1 MKRKILIRTFA
12 IIFCLAMMFSVT
24 GCFGTLSK
32 ITKPIGKAETQDVK
46 AIIAL
51 GKKFNRNWPAISGY
65 LDGALGVK
73 KGLLPHEALKA
84 WADLDALAGVVRVDN
99 EVKVNTPAADN
110 DYEFAYAAGARA
122 RLLWPLVLEALK
134 MIAPDVFQAVKP
146 LL

>member
-1 MKRKILIRTFA
+1 MKKILLGIVCIVIA
-12 IIFCLAMMFSVT
+12 FSVS
-24 GCFGTLSK
+24 GCFGHLSK
-32 ITKPIGKAETQDVK
+32 ITKPVMKAETKDVK

-51 GKKFNRNWPAISGY
+51 GKRFNKNWPAISGY

-84 WADLDALAGVVRVDN
+84 WADLDKLAGVARMDN
-99 EVKVNTPAADN
+99 EVKVNKPLADN

-122 RLLWPLVLEALK
+122 RLLWPVVLEALK
-134 MIAPDVFQAVKP
+134 MVAPDVFQVVKS

>member
-1 MKRKILIRTFA
+1 MALVLCFT
-12 IIFCLAMMFSVT
+12 MMFLFT
-24 GCFGTLSK
+24 GCLGHLSK
-32 ITKPIGKAETQDVK
+32 LTKPVAKAETKDVQ
-46 AIIAL
+46 AIIEL
-51 GKKFNRNWPAISGY
+51 GKKFNENWPAISGY

-84 WADLDALAGVVRVDN
+84 WADLDALAGVKHVDGQ
-99 EVKVNTPAADN
+99 VKVEAPEADN

-134 MIAPDVFQAVKP
+134 MVAPDVFQVVKS